1 MPTPTPT
8 PIQVM
13 PNKSKGKDFV
23 SMQKRASPSSLS
35 QSQSQPQTIS
45 PVPPAPTLEDL
56 TKQSQRSAADLKKQ
70 NAARIAA
77 GMLPLETPTQ
87 QLPNSI
93 NVNVNG
99 PQMMMPVPVS
109 VPDPVAVHTNNPLQ
123 QQQQQQQQ
131 QQSEKQNALLHQKR
145 MMEANGQPVRPGPGP
160 AHAAKL
166 NTNIPAM
173 QPSTNPNANAETDT
187 NRSGTIPNS
196 QTQNEQQ
203 IQKPP
208 PSPKPTPR
216 PTRAEGIISGA
227 SFMRSNST
235 QSQSQSKPQPPLL
248 GMKLSSLVKSLDPSG
263 LYSLEPD
270 AEEQLLALAND
281 FANSLIKKS
290 VRVAQH
296 RDSCAS
302 GGRTGSVSSP
312 NGNGNG
318 VQGPKRKRV
327 EVEDVAIVLKKNY
340 GIMIPGLS
348 GKMSSTSR
356 ANVNNNATMAATG
369 TNVALN
375 TMRAMGSSSLP
386 SDANANNSMEGA
398 GDISS
403 MGSSKGVT
411 S

>member
-1 MPTPTPT
+1 MPTPT

-45 PVPPAPTLEDL
+45 PVPPAPTLDDL

-123 QQQQQQQQ
+123 QQQQQ
-131 QQSEKQNALLHQKR
+131 SEKQNALLHQKR

-173 QPSTNPNANAETDT
+173 QPSMNPNANAEADT
-187 NRSGTIPNS
+187 NRSGIILNS
-196 QTQNEQQ
+196 QTQNEKQ

-227 SFMRSNST
+227 SFMRSNNT

-248 GMKLSSLVKSLDPSG
+248 GRKLSSLVKSLDPSG

-302 GGRTGSVSSP
+302 GGRTGNVSSY

-340 GIMIPGLS
+340 GIVIPGLS
-348 GKMSSTSR
+348 GKTSSTSR
-356 ANVNNNATMAATG
+356 ANMNNNATMAATG

-375 TMRAMGSSSLP
+375 TTRAMGSSSLP
-386 SDANANNSMEGA
+386 SDANANNLIGGA